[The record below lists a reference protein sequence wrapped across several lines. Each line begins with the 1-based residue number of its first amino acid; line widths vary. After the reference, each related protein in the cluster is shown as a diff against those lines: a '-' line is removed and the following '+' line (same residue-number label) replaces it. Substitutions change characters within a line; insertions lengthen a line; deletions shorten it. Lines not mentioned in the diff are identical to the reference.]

1 MADLDQDVTKNV
13 NDNSE
18 KDSNRISVKSFY
30 PAIEEY
36 IKKYYI
42 EPIESFGNLSVPSL
56 GSKAKSTTKRTLRK
70 TRDVFSVKRAD
81 LREEKQEICSLE
93 KEEAVK
99 MRANTNDLDQLNQL
113 DLYVLL
119 KILQK
124 NWNDLRE
131 KNMSTFFRMNWDLV
145 NDLLDVRNRFA
156 HFTEESYSNIQA
168 KNDIFT
174 IADYLAAVGESQ
186 DKVKAIKLEG
196 ISLLRM

>member
-42 EPIESFGNLSVPSL
+42 EPIESFGNLSVPS
-56 GSKAKSTTKRTLRK
+56 RTLRK